1 MANQKFRLIL
11 VDDHPALRESIAA
24 AVEDF
29 YPKRL
34 EVVAQCGDGNGAVE
48 QSKKLKPDLVLLDLG
63 LPGKNG
69 IQVLAEIRATCP
81 ATRLIVFSMHD
92 DQAHVVDAVRAGAD
106 DYLFKGLMGAKEV
119 VDHVAQWLERE
130 SEQPDRVRTHVFAAL
145 RGVTANRVARGLPA
159 LTNTEIRVLG
169 LAGFRGLSM
178 KEIAQVMSGE
188 GSALSER
195 TVRKHLENTYEKL
208 GAHNQAHAVCL
219 AIKLGILS
227 AESAE
232 PAEENG

>member
-1 MANQKFRLIL
+1 MANRKFRLIL

-24 AVEDF
+24 AVTDF
-29 YPKRL
+29 YPRRL
-34 EVVAQCGDGNGAVE
+34 EVVAQCGDGNSAVV
-48 QSKKLKPDLVLLDLG
+48 QAKKLRPDLVVLDLG

-69 IQVLAEIRATCP
+69 LHVLAELRAACP
-81 ATRLIVFSMHD
+81 SMRLIVFSMHE

-106 DYLFKGLMGAKEV
+106 DYLFKGTMGAKEV

-130 SEQPDRVRTHVFAAL
+130 SEKPDRVRDHVFAAL
-145 RGVTANRVARGLPA
+145 RGTTAERVARGLPA
-159 LTNTEIRVLG
+159 LTETEIRVLG

-178 KEIAQVMSGE
+178 KEIAKVLSKE

-195 TVRKHLENTYEKL
+195 TIRKHLENAYEKL

-227 AESAE
+227 ADSAE